1 VADGAG
7 AVAECVVT
15 GTQRGQLELAVR
27 ARRTVPS
34 PEPAITVVQAIPKG
48 ERGAL
53 AVELMTE
60 VGVDAVTAWAA
71 ERCVVRWSGDRG
83 DRALARWRATARE
96 AAKQSR
102 RARLPEVTGPA
113 TTGEVAR
120 MASRA
125 DLAVLLDSAAPEA
138 LGRLALP
145 SSGVIVVVV
154 GPEGGL
160 SPAETQ
166 ALTSS
171 GAVRAHLGPTVLRT
185 STAGAIAASVLLS
198 RSARWA

>member
-1 VADGAG
+1 
-7 AVAECVVT
+7 
-15 GTQRGQLELAVR
+15 
-27 ARRTVPS
+27 
-34 PEPAITVVQAIPKG
+34 
-48 ERGAL
+48 
-53 AVELMTE
+53 
-60 VGVDAVTAWAA
+60 
-71 ERCVVRWSGDRG
+71 
-83 DRALARWRATARE
+83 
-96 AAKQSR
+96 
-102 RARLPEVTGPA
+102 
-113 TTGEVAR
+113 